1 MGPDIRQ
8 TSSRVVYQNP
18 WMTLREDEVERADG
32 SKGIFAVIEKP
43 DFALIIPA
51 ERDGFYLVQEYRY
64 PLGRRVWSFPQGT
77 LPNRQAGE
85 PTELARVEL
94 LEETGIRADHMTHLG
109 FMYTSQGSSGQGFNA
124 FVATGLHHGQPQREQ
139 EEQDMIHAWFS
150 RDDFLTLVTRG
161 EMPDDASLAAYALL
175 TIWEDKNSRGCSSGS
190 R

>member
-1 MGPDIRQ
+1 MGTDIRQ

-18 WMTLREDEVERADG
+18 WMTLREDTVERADG
-32 SKGIFAVIEKP
+32 SEGIFAVIEKP
-43 DFALIIPA
+43 DFALIVPA

-77 LPNRQAGE
+77 FPNRQTGA
-85 PTELARVEL
+85 PAELARAEL
-94 LEETGIRADHMTHLG
+94 LEETGIRADHMAHLG

-124 FVATGLHHGQPQREQ
+124 FVATGLHQGQPQREH

-150 RDDFLTLVTRG
+150 RKDFLELVTSG

-175 TIWEDKNSRGCSSGS
+175 TIWESKNSPAG
-190 R
+190 